1 MMLRLNLLFILLS
14 LLAFSSQAQNDI
26 AIESPELVETKV
38 GEGAVFLV
46 NYNREDNPNLKLTW
60 KSDILDANFDDQEG
74 EFFWETNS
82 DDIGLHSVYFYL
94 KDSLNQTLS
103 TSKTLIKVTARKSV
117 PTIEMQP
124 DSLDSRAFVK
134 LLQGETYNL
143 EFVASTRN
151 SRNSEDVVL
160 TYIWNNNTDLTT
172 IDQAET
178 RVVGSR
184 LLLDWT
190 PSQNQAAKKYFD
202 LDLIAID
209 NTNAVNRRKFRF
221 QIIGQ
226 ELPPRLRNN
235 VNDTYIITADQ
246 ELDIDFSVND
256 PNNDP
261 VVYSVDIPVTVG
273 APAIS
278 ENGIFKWELTSME
291 MSNISSIFPLKI
303 KLKAEEAENSDHFVE
318 KEITILKSEQ
328 NDPPLITKLS
338 NLSIREGYD
347 IKRRV
352 FIQDN
357 NHPLTELK
365 YSLEN
370 EPDWLYVQ
378 QEGGRLFLMSDTLSF
393 DIVKADGIPV
403 QFDVLFRV
411 TDPEGATDSKF
422 FTVTVNEGVNTE
434 KLYSQLVDYQ
444 KSTDALLVGL
454 RKQIRELD
462 SRVQRNQRLKKG
474 LLFTTFS
481 LGSFSATG
489 AFFEDHTIAN
499 EAIPYAGALLAITSS
514 VNALAF
520 NQEGKV
526 INLKGR
532 LEDVEKSIVR
542 NKSYLNTYS
551 IDDGNDDELRNSEL
565 VNRVQSYRQALIEQR
580 IELRRLEDEYREL
593 NYVQRKVR
601 RFNRKGKVEKLR
613 WNFIDKI

>member
-1 MMLRLNLLFILLS
+1 MMLRVNILILFLTVLSFKLFAQDEIIL
-14 LLAFSSQAQNDI
+14 
-26 AIESPELVETKV
+26 ESPELVEARV
-38 GEGAVFLV
+38 GEGVVFLV
-46 NYNREDNPNLKLTW
+46 KYNKEDNPNLKLTW

-74 EFFWETNS
+74 EFFWETSN
-82 DDIGLHSVYFYL
+82 DDIGLQSAFFYL
-94 KDSLNQTLS
+94 KDSSNQIIA
-103 TSKTLIKVTARKSV
+103 TSKTLIKVNARASV
-117 PTIEMQP
+117 PTIEMEP
-124 DSLDSRAFVK
+124 DSLDSRAFIK
-134 LLQGETYNL
+134 LLQGEEYNL
-143 EFVASTRN
+143 EFIASTRN
-151 SRNSEDVVL
+151 SRNADDVVL
-160 TYIWNNNTDLTT
+160 TYIWNNDTDLPT

-178 RVVGSR
+178 HVIGNR
-184 LLLDWT
+184 LLLDWI
-190 PSQNQAAKKYFD
+190 PSQSQASKKYYD

-246 ELDIDFSVND
+246 ELDIDFSVYD

-273 APAIS
+273 APTIN
-278 ENGIFKWELTSME
+278 EKGIFTWELSSME
-291 MSNISSIFPLKI
+291 MSNISSIFPLQI
-303 KLKAEEAENSDHFVE
+303 KLKAEEAEDSQHFVE
-318 KEITILKSEQ
+318 KEITILKSEK

-357 NHPLTELK
+357 NHPISDLK

-378 QEGGRLFLMSDTLSF
+378 QEGGRLFLMSDTLGF

-403 QFDVLFRV
+403 QFDVLFTV
-411 TDPEGATDSKF
+411 TDPEGASDSKF
-422 FTVTVNEGVNTE
+422 FNVTVNEGVNTQ
-434 KLYSQLVDYQ
+434 KLYEQLIDYQ

-474 LLFTTFS
+474 LLFTTFF
-481 LGSFSATG
+481 LGSFSATSS
-489 AFFEDHTIAN
+489 FFEDHTIAN
-499 EAIPYAGALLAITSS
+499 QVTPYAGALLAITSS

-520 NQEGKV
+520 NQEGKI
-526 INLKGR
+526 INIKGR

-542 NKSYLNTYS
+542 NKSYLQTYS
-551 IDDGNDDELRNSEL
+551 IEDENDDELRNSEL

-580 IELRRLEDEYREL
+580 IELRRLEDQYREL

-601 RFNRKGKVEKLR
+601 RFNKKGKAENLK

>member
-1 MMLRLNLLFILLS
+1 M
-14 LLAFSSQAQNDI
+14 
-26 AIESPELVETKV
+26 
-38 GEGAVFLV
+38 
-46 NYNREDNPNLKLTW
+46 
-60 KSDILDANFDDQEG
+60 
-74 EFFWETNS
+74 
-82 DDIGLHSVYFYL
+82 
-94 KDSLNQTLS
+94 
-103 TSKTLIKVTARKSV
+103 
-117 PTIEMQP
+117 
-124 DSLDSRAFVK
+124 
-134 LLQGETYNL
+134 
-143 EFVASTRN
+143 
-151 SRNSEDVVL
+151 
-160 TYIWNNNTDLTT
+160 
-172 IDQAET
+172 
-178 RVVGSR
+178 
-184 LLLDWT
+184 
-190 PSQNQAAKKYFD
+190 
-202 LDLIAID
+202 DLIAID
-209 NTNAVNRRKFRF
+209 NSDAVNRRKYRF

-246 ELDIDFSVND
+246 ELDIDFSVYD

-273 APAIS
+273 APTIN
-278 ENGIFKWELTSME
+278 ENGIFTWELSSME

-303 KLKAEEAENSDHFVE
+303 NLKAEEAEDSKHFVE

-338 NLSIREGYD
+338 NLSVREGYD

-357 NHPLTELK
+357 NHPIEELK

-378 QEGGRLFLMSDTLSF
+378 QEGDRLFLMSDTLGF

-403 QFDVLFRV
+403 QFDVLFTV

-422 FTVTVNEGVNTE
+422 FTVTVNEGVNTQ
-434 KLYSQLVDYQ
+434 KLYGQLVDYQ
-444 KSTDALLVGL
+444 NSTDGLLVGL

-474 LLFTTFS
+474 LLFTTFF

-520 NQEGKV
+520 NQENKV
-526 INLKGR
+526 INLKNR

-542 NKSYLNTYS
+542 NKSYLKTYS
-551 IDDGNDDELRNSEL
+551 IDNESNDELRNSEL

-601 RFNRKGKVEKLR
+601 RFNRKGKAENLR

>member
-1 MMLRLNLLFILLS
+1 MSRIKLLFIFLYLVSFS
-14 LLAFSSQAQNDI
+14 LHAQDDVI
-26 AIESPELVETKV
+26 LESPELVEARV
-38 GEGAVFLV
+38 GEGVVFLV
-46 NYNREDNPNLKLTW
+46 KYDKEDNPDVKLTW
-60 KSDILDANFDDQEG
+60 KSDVLDANFDDQEG
-74 EFFWETNS
+74 EFYWQTS
-82 DDIGLHSVYFYL
+82 GDDIGLHSTYFYL
-94 KDSLNQTLS
+94 KDSTDKIIAS
-103 TSKTLIKVTARKSV
+103 SKTLIKVIAKASV
-117 PTIEMQP
+117 PSIDMEP
-124 DSLDSRAFVK
+124 DSLDTRAFIK
-134 LLQGETYNL
+134 LLQGEQYNL
-143 EFVASTRN
+143 EFIASTRN
-151 SRNSEDVVL
+151 SRNADDVVL
-160 TYIWNNNTDLTT
+160 TYIWNNDTDLPT

-178 RVVGSR
+178 HVIGNR
-184 LLLDWT
+184 LLLDWI
-190 PSQNQAAKKYFD
+190 PSQSQASKKYYD

-246 ELDIDFSVND
+246 ELDIDFSVYD

-273 APAIS
+273 APSIN
-278 ENGIFKWELTSME
+278 EKGIFTWKLSSME

-303 KLKAEEAENSDHFVE
+303 KLKAEEAEDSHHFVE
-318 KEITILKSEQ
+318 KEITILKSEK

-357 NHPLTELK
+357 NHPIEELK

-378 QEGGRLFLMSDTLSF
+378 QEGDRLFLMSDTLEF

-403 QFDVLFRV
+403 QFDVLFTV
-411 TDPEGATDSKF
+411 TDPEGASDSKF
-422 FTVTVNEGVNTE
+422 FTVTVNEGVNTQ
-434 KLYSQLVDYQ
+434 KLYGQLVDYQ

-474 LLFTTFS
+474 LLFTTFF

-489 AFFEDHTIAN
+489 SFFEDHTIAN

-520 NQEGKV
+520 NQENKV

-551 IDDGNDDELRNSEL
+551 IDGENDDELRNSEL
-565 VNRVQSYRQALIEQR
+565 VNRLQTYRQALIEQR
-580 IELRRLEDEYREL
+580 IELRRLEDEYQEL

-601 RFNRKGKVEKLR
+601 RFNRKGKAENLR

>member
-1 MMLRLNLLFILLS
+1 MLRIKYFLIFIFFLS
-14 LLAFSSQAQNDI
+14 FNTYAQDENVL
-26 AIESPELVETKV
+26 ESPELVEAMV
-38 GEGAVFLV
+38 GEGVVFLV
-46 NYNREDNPNLKLTW
+46 KYNKEENQNLKLTW

-74 EFFWETNS
+74 EFYWET
-82 DDIGLHSVYFYL
+82 DGEDRGLHSVYFYL
-94 KDSLNQTLS
+94 KDSIDNIVS
-103 TSKTLIKVTARKSV
+103 SSKTLIKISARASV
-117 PTIEMQP
+117 PSIEMEP
-124 DSLDSRAFVK
+124 DSLDSRAFIK
-134 LLQGETYNL
+134 LLQGEEYNL
-143 EFVASTRN
+143 EFVATTRN
-151 SRNSEDVVL
+151 SANPDDVVL
-160 TYIWNNNTDLTT
+160 SYIWNNDSDLTT
-172 IDQAET
+172 IDQADT
-178 RVVGSR
+178 HVIGNR
-184 LLLDWT
+184 LILDWT
-190 PSQNQAAKKYFD
+190 PSQKQVVKKYFD

-209 NTNAVNRRKFRF
+209 NTNAVYRRKYRF

-226 ELPPRLRNN
+226 ELPPKLRNN

-246 ELDIDFSVND
+246 ELDIDFSVYD

-273 APAIS
+273 APNIN
-278 ENGIFKWELTSME
+278 EKGIFTWKLSSME

-303 KLKAEEAENSDHFVE
+303 KLKAEEAEDSKHFVE
-318 KEITILKSEQ
+318 KEITILKSEK

-338 NLSIREGYD
+338 NLSVREGYD

-357 NHPLTELK
+357 NHPISELK

-378 QEGGRLFLMSDTLSF
+378 QEGDRLFLMSDTLGF

-403 QFDVLFRV
+403 QFDVLFTV

-434 KLYSQLVDYQ
+434 KLYRQLVDYQ

-462 SRVQRNQRLKKG
+462 YRVQRNQRLKKG
-474 LLFTTFS
+474 LLFTTFF

-489 AFFEDHTIAN
+489 AFFEDHTVAN

-542 NKSYLNTYS
+542 NKSYLDTYS
-551 IDDGNDDELRNSEL
+551 IKDETDDELRNSEL

-580 IELRRLEDEYREL
+580 IELRRLEDQYREL

-601 RFNRKGKVEKLR
+601 RFNRKGKAEKLR
-613 WNFIDKI
+613 WSFIDKI

>member
-1 MMLRLNLLFILLS
+1 MSFSLHAQDDVIL
-14 LLAFSSQAQNDI
+14 
-26 AIESPELVETKV
+26 ESPELVEARV
-38 GEGAVFLV
+38 GEGVVFLV
-46 NYNREDNPNLKLTW
+46 KYDKEDNPDVKLTW
-60 KSDILDANFDDQEG
+60 KSDVLDANFDDQEG
-74 EFFWETNS
+74 EFYWQTS
-82 DDIGLHSVYFYL
+82 GDDIGLHSTYFYL
-94 KDSLNQTLS
+94 KDSTDKIIAS
-103 TSKTLIKVTARKSV
+103 SKTLIKVIAKASV
-117 PTIEMQP
+117 PSIDMEP
-124 DSLDSRAFVK
+124 DSLDTRAFIK
-134 LLQGETYNL
+134 LLQGEQYNL
-143 EFVASTRN
+143 EFIASTRN
-151 SRNSEDVVL
+151 SRNADDVVL
-160 TYIWNNNTDLTT
+160 TYIWNNDTDLPT

-178 RVVGSR
+178 HVIGNR
-184 LLLDWT
+184 LLLDWI
-190 PSQNQAAKKYFD
+190 PSQSQASKKYYD

-246 ELDIDFSVND
+246 ELDIDFSVYD

-273 APAIS
+273 APSIN
-278 ENGIFKWELTSME
+278 EKGIFTWKLSSME

-303 KLKAEEAENSDHFVE
+303 KLKAEEAEDSHHFVE
-318 KEITILKSEQ
+318 KEITILKSEK

-357 NHPLTELK
+357 NHPIEELK

-378 QEGGRLFLMSDTLSF
+378 QEGDRLFLMSDTLEF

-403 QFDVLFRV
+403 QFDVLFTV
-411 TDPEGATDSKF
+411 TDPEGASDSKF
-422 FTVTVNEGVNTE
+422 FTVTVNEGVNTQ
-434 KLYSQLVDYQ
+434 KLYGQLVDYQ

-474 LLFTTFS
+474 LLFTTFF

-489 AFFEDHTIAN
+489 SFFEDHTIAN

-520 NQEGKV
+520 NQENKV

-551 IDDGNDDELRNSEL
+551 IDGENDDELRNSEL
-565 VNRVQSYRQALIEQR
+565 VNRLQTYRQALIEQR
-580 IELRRLEDEYREL
+580 IELRRLEDEYQEL

-601 RFNRKGKVEKLR
+601 RFNRKGKAENLR

>member
-1 MMLRLNLLFILLS
+1 MLKVKYFFIFLFFLPLSAMAQDDGLL
-14 LLAFSSQAQNDI
+14 
-26 AIESPELVETKV
+26 ESPELVESKV
-38 GEGAVFLV
+38 GDGVVFLV
-46 NYNREDNPNLKLTW
+46 KYNKEDNPNLQLTW
-60 KSDILDANFDDQEG
+60 KSNILDANFDDQEG
-74 EFFWETNS
+74 EFFWEANS
-82 DDIGLHSVYFYL
+82 NDIGLHSAHFYL
-94 KDSLNQTLS
+94 KDSLDQIVA
-103 TSKTLIKVTARKSV
+103 TSKTLIKVTARPSV
-117 PTIEMQP
+117 PSIDMEP
-124 DSLDSRAFVK
+124 DSLDSRAFIK
-134 LLQGETYNL
+134 LFQGEEYNL
-143 EFVASTRN
+143 EFIASTRN
-151 SRNSEDVVL
+151 SANADDVVL

-178 RVVGSR
+178 HVVGNR

-190 PSQNQAAKKYFD
+190 PSQSQVGKKYFD

-209 NTNAVNRRKFRF
+209 NSNAVNRRKFRF
-221 QIIGQ
+221 QLIGQ

-246 ELDIDFSVND
+246 ELDIDFSVYD

-273 APAIS
+273 APTIN
-278 ENGIFKWELTSME
+278 EKGIFTWKLSSME
-291 MSNISSIFPLKI
+291 MSNVSAIFPLTI
-303 KLKAEEAENSDHFVE
+303 KLKAEEAEDSKHFVE
-318 KEITILKSEQ
+318 KEITVLKSEQ

-357 NHPLTELK
+357 NHPIEELK

-378 QEGGRLFLMSDTLSF
+378 QESDRLFLMSDTLDF

-403 QFDVLFRV
+403 QFDVLFTV

-434 KLYSQLVDYQ
+434 KLYDQLIDYQ
-444 KSTDALLVGL
+444 QSTDALLVGL

-462 SRVQRNQRLKKG
+462 SRIQRNQRLKKG
-474 LLFTTFS
+474 LLFTTFF

-520 NQEGKV
+520 NQENKV

-532 LEDVEKSIVR
+532 LEDVEKSLVR
-542 NKSYLNTYS
+542 NKSYLATYS
-551 IDDGNDDELRNSEL
+551 IQDENDDELRNSEL
-565 VNRVQSYRQALIEQR
+565 VNRVQTYRQALIEQR
-580 IELRRLEDEYREL
+580 IELRRLEDQYREL

-601 RFNRKGKVEKLR
+601 RFNRKGKAENLR
-613 WNFIDKI
+613 WSFIDKI

>member
-1 MMLRLNLLFILLS
+1 MLRIKLLFLLS
-14 LLAFSSQAQNDI
+14 YLLCFNLIAQDE
-26 AIESPELVETKV
+26 AILASPQLVEAKV
-38 GEGAVFLV
+38 GEGVVFLV
-46 NYNREDNPNLKLTW
+46 QYNKEENPKLKLTW
-60 KSDILDANFDDQEG
+60 KSDILDASFDDQEG
-74 EFFWETNS
+74 EFFWETTAT
-82 DDIGLHSVYFYL
+82 DIGLHSAHFYL
-94 KDSLNQTLS
+94 KDSLDEIIA
-103 TSKTLIKVTARKSV
+103 TSKTLIKISSRTSV
-117 PTIEMQP
+117 PTIDMEP
-124 DSLDSRAFVK
+124 DSLDSRAFIK
-134 LLQGETYNL
+134 LLQGEKYNL
-143 EFVASTRN
+143 EFIASTRN
-151 SRNSEDVVL
+151 SRNSDDVVL
-160 TYIWNNNTDLTT
+160 TYIWNNNSDLTT
-172 IDQAET
+172 IDQAKT
-178 RVVGSR
+178 HVIGNR

-190 PSQNQAAKKYFD
+190 PSQNQAVKKYYD

-235 VNDTYIITADQ
+235 VNDTYVITADQ
-246 ELDIDFSVND
+246 ELDIDFSVYD

-273 APAIS
+273 APTID
-278 ENGIFKWELTSME
+278 ENGIFTWKISSME

-303 KLKAEEAENSDHFVE
+303 KLKAEEAEDSKHFVE
-318 KEITILKSEQ
+318 KEITILKSEK

-357 NHPLTELK
+357 NHPISELK

-378 QEGGRLFLMSDTLSF
+378 QEGDRLFLMSDTLDF
-393 DIVKADGIPV
+393 DIVKADGIPI
-403 QFDVLFRV
+403 QFDVLFTV

-474 LLFTTFS
+474 LLFTTFF

-489 AFFEDHTIAN
+489 AFFEEHTIAN

-520 NQEGKV
+520 NQENKV

-551 IDDGNDDELRNSEL
+551 IDDENDDELRNNEL

-601 RFNRKGKVEKLR
+601 RFNRKGNAEKLR

>member
-1 MMLRLNLLFILLS
+1 MISRIKILFIFLYVLTFN
-14 LLAFSSQAQNDI
+14 LQAQNEI
-26 AIESPELVETKV
+26 ILESPELVEARV
-38 GEGAVFLV
+38 GEGVVFLV
-46 NYNREDNPNLKLTW
+46 KYNKLGNPDLNLTW

-74 EFFWETNS
+74 EFYWETGGQ
-82 DDIGLHSVYFYL
+82 DIGLHSAFFYL
-94 KDSLNQTLS
+94 KDSLDDIVAS
-103 TSKTLIKVTARKSV
+103 SKTLIKVSSRESV
-117 PTIEMQP
+117 PSIELEP
-124 DSLDSRAFVK
+124 DSLDSRAFIK
-134 LLQGETYNL
+134 LLQGELYKL
-143 EFVASTRN
+143 EFIASTTNTR
-151 SRNSEDVVL
+151 SADDVIL

-178 RVVGSR
+178 HVIGNR

-190 PSQNQAAKKYFD
+190 PSQSQASKKYFD

-209 NTNAVNRRKFRF
+209 NTNAVNRRKYRF

-246 ELDIDFSVND
+246 ELDIDFSVYD

-273 APAIS
+273 VPTIN
-278 ENGIFKWELTSME
+278 ENGIFTWKLSSME
-291 MSNISSIFPLKI
+291 MSNISSIFPLKV
-303 KLKAEEAENSDHFVE
+303 KLKAEEAENAEHYVE
-318 KEITILKSEQ
+318 KEITILKSER

-357 NHPLTELK
+357 NHPLPELK

-378 QEGGRLFLMSDTLSF
+378 QEGDRLFLMSDTLDF

-403 QFDVLFRV
+403 QFDVLFTV

-422 FTVTVNEGVNTE
+422 FTVTVNEGVNTHE
-434 KLYSQLVDYQ
+434 LYTELVEYQ
-444 KSTDALLVGL
+444 RSTDALLVGL

-462 SRVQRNQRLKKG
+462 SRVQRNQRVKKG
-474 LLFTTFS
+474 LLFTTFF

-489 AFFEDHTIAN
+489 SFFDDHTIAN

-520 NQEGKV
+520 NQEGKT

-532 LEDVEKSIVR
+532 LEDVEKSLVR
-542 NKSYLNTYS
+542 NKSYLDTYS
-551 IDDGNDDELRNSEL
+551 IEDENDDELRNSEL

-593 NYVQRKVR
+593 NYVQRRIRK
-601 RFNRKGKVEKLR
+601 FNRKGNPDKMK
-613 WNFIDKI
+613 WSFIDKI

>member
-1 MMLRLNLLFILLS
+1 MLKIYVSFLFLFFLSIGLSGQDDDLLR
-14 LLAFSSQAQNDI
+14 
-26 AIESPELVETKV
+26 SPELVESKV
-38 GEGAVFLV
+38 GEGVVFLV
-46 NYNREDNPNLKLTW
+46 QYDKEDNPNLKLTW
-60 KSDILDANFDDQEG
+60 KSDILDADFDDQEG
-74 EFFWETNS
+74 EFFWETS
-82 DDIGLHSVYFYL
+82 SADIGLHAAYFYL
-94 KDSLNQTLS
+94 KDSADQIIS
-103 TSKTLIKVTARKSV
+103 SSKTLIKVTSRPTV
-117 PTIEMQP
+117 PSIDMEP
-124 DSLDSRAFVK
+124 DSLDSRAFIK
-134 LLQGETYNL
+134 LLQGEHYNL
-143 EFVASTRN
+143 EFIASTRN
-151 SRNSEDVVL
+151 SRNADDVVL
-160 TYIWNNNTDLTT
+160 TYIWNNNSDLTS
-172 IDQAET
+172 IEQSET
-178 RVVGSR
+178 RVIGNR

-190 PSQNQAAKKYFD
+190 PSQEQAAKKYFD

-209 NTNAVNRRKFRF
+209 NSNAVNRRKFRF

-246 ELDIDFSVND
+246 ELDIDFSVYD

-273 APAIS
+273 APSIN
-278 ENGIFKWELTSME
+278 EQGIFTWELSSME
-291 MSNISSIFPLKI
+291 MSNISSIFPLKV
-303 KLKAEEAENSDHFVE
+303 KLKAEEAEDSHHYVE
-318 KEITILKSEQ
+318 KEITILKSEK

-352 FIQDN
+352 FVQDN
-357 NHPLTELK
+357 NHPISELK
-365 YSLEN
+365 YTLEN

-378 QEGGRLFLMSDTLSF
+378 QEGDRLYLMSDTLGF
-393 DIVKADGIPV
+393 NIVKADGISV
-403 QFDVLFRV
+403 QFDVLFTV

-422 FTVTVNEGVNTE
+422 FTVTVNEGVNTQ
-434 KLYSQLVDYQ
+434 KLYKQLVDYQ
-444 KSTDALLVGL
+444 RSTDALLVGL

-474 LLFTTFS
+474 LLFTTFF

-526 INLKGR
+526 VNLKER
-532 LEDVEKSIVR
+532 LEDVEKSLVR
-542 NKSYLNTYS
+542 NKSYLDTYS
-551 IDDGNDDELRNSEL
+551 IDDENDDELRNSEL

-580 IELRRLEDEYREL
+580 IELRRLEDQYREL

-601 RFNRKGKVEKLR
+601 RFNRKGKAEKLR

>member
-1 MMLRLNLLFILLS
+1 MLRIKLLFLLS
-14 LLAFSSQAQNDI
+14 YLLCFNLIAQDE
-26 AIESPELVETKV
+26 AILASPQLVEGKV
-38 GEGAVFLV
+38 GEGVVFLV
-46 NYNREDNPNLKLTW
+46 QYNKEENPKLKLTW
-60 KSDILDANFDDQEG
+60 KSDILDASFDDQEG
-74 EFFWETNS
+74 EFFWETTAT
-82 DDIGLHSVYFYL
+82 DIGLHSAHFYL
-94 KDSLNQTLS
+94 KDSLDEIIA
-103 TSKTLIKVTARKSV
+103 TSKTLIKISSRTSV
-117 PTIEMQP
+117 PTIDMEP
-124 DSLDSRAFVK
+124 DSLDSRAFIK
-134 LLQGETYNL
+134 LLQGEKYNL
-143 EFVASTRN
+143 EFIASTRN
-151 SRNSEDVVL
+151 SRNSDDVVL
-160 TYIWNNNTDLTT
+160 TYIWNNNSDLTT
-172 IDQAET
+172 IDQAKT
-178 RVVGSR
+178 HVIGNR

-190 PSQNQAAKKYFD
+190 PSQNQAVKKYYD

-235 VNDTYIITADQ
+235 VNDTYVITADQ
-246 ELDIDFSVND
+246 ELDIDFSVYD

-273 APAIS
+273 APTID
-278 ENGIFKWELTSME
+278 ENGIFTWKISSME

-303 KLKAEEAENSDHFVE
+303 KLKAEEAEDSKHFVE
-318 KEITILKSEQ
+318 KEITILKSEK

-357 NHPLTELK
+357 NHPISELK

-378 QEGGRLFLMSDTLSF
+378 QEGDRLFLMSDTLDF
-393 DIVKADGIPV
+393 DIVKADGIPI
-403 QFDVLFRV
+403 QFDVLFTV

-474 LLFTTFS
+474 LLFTTFF

-489 AFFEDHTIAN
+489 AFFEEHTIAN

-520 NQEGKV
+520 NQENKV

-551 IDDGNDDELRNSEL
+551 IDDENDDELRNNEL
-565 VNRVQSYRQALIEQR
+565 VNRVQTYRQALIEQR

-601 RFNRKGKVEKLR
+601 RFNRKGNAEKLR

>member
-1 MMLRLNLLFILLS
+1 MVLRITKLFIFFTFLCFNIYAQADVS
-14 LLAFSSQAQNDI
+14 L
-26 AIESPELVETKV
+26 ESPELVEARV
-38 GEGAVFLV
+38 GEGVVFLV
-46 NYNREDNPNLKLTW
+46 KYDKQDNPELNLTW
-60 KSDILDANFDDQEG
+60 KSDLLDANFDDQEG
-74 EFFWETNS
+74 EFYWETNGN
-82 DDIGLHSVYFYL
+82 DIGLHSAYFYL
-94 KDSLNQTLS
+94 KDSTDRIVS
-103 TSKTLIKVTARKSV
+103 TAKTLIKIEARSSV
-117 PTIEMQP
+117 PTIDMEP
-124 DSLDSRAFVK
+124 DSLESRAFIK
-134 LLQGETYNL
+134 LLQGKTYNL
-143 EFVASTRN
+143 EFIASTRN
-151 SRNSEDVVL
+151 SANPDDVVL
-160 TYIWNNNTDLTT
+160 TYIWNNNTDLNT

-178 RVVGSR
+178 HVVGNR

-190 PSQNQAAKKYFD
+190 PSQSQASKRYFD

-209 NTNAVNRRKFRF
+209 NTNAVNRRKYRF

-226 ELPPRLRNN
+226 ELPPVLRNN

-246 ELDIDFSVND
+246 ELDIDFSVYD

-273 APAIS
+273 APTIN
-278 ENGIFKWELTSME
+278 EKGIFSWKLSSME
-291 MSNISSIFPLKI
+291 MSNISSIFPLTI
-303 KLKAEEAENSDHFVE
+303 NLKAEEAEDSKHFVE

-357 NHPLTELK
+357 NHPITELK

-378 QEGGRLFLMSDTLSF
+378 QEGDRLFLMSDTLDF

-403 QFDVLFRV
+403 QFDVLFTV

-422 FTVTVNEGVNTE
+422 FTVTVNEGVNTQ
-434 KLYSQLVDYQ
+434 KLYGQLIEYQ
-444 KSTDALLVGL
+444 RSTDALLVGL

-474 LLFTTFS
+474 LLFTTFF

-489 AFFEDHTIAN
+489 AFFDDHTIAN

-520 NQEGKV
+520 NQENKV

-551 IDDGNDDELRNSEL
+551 ITDESDDELRNSEL

-580 IELRRLEDEYREL
+580 IELRRLEDVYKEL
-593 NYVQRKVR
+593 NYVQRKIR
-601 RFNRKGKVEKLR
+601 RFNRKGKAENLR

>member
-1 MMLRLNLLFILLS
+1 MLKFPVLTFFIFFIS
-14 LLAFSSQAQNDI
+14 FGGFAQEND
-26 AIESPELVETKV
+26 ALESPELVETMV
-38 GEGAVFLV
+38 GDGVVFLV
-46 NYNREDNPNLKLTW
+46 KYNKEENLNYKLTW

-74 EFFWETNS
+74 EFFWETSN

-94 KDSLNQTLS
+94 KDSLDQIVS
-103 TSKTLIKVTARKSV
+103 TSKTLIKVNSITSV
-117 PTIEMQP
+117 PSIKMEP
-124 DSLDSRAFVK
+124 DSLDSRAFIK
-134 LLQGETYNL
+134 LLQGEDYNL
-143 EFVASTRN
+143 EFIASTRN
-151 SRNSEDVVL
+151 SRNADDVVL
-160 TYIWNNNTDLTT
+160 TYIWNNDTDLST
-172 IDQAET
+172 IEQAET
-178 RVVGSR
+178 HVVGNR
-184 LLLDWT
+184 LLLDWK
-190 PSQNQAAKKYFD
+190 PSQSQAAKKYFD

-221 QIIGQ
+221 QVIGQ
-226 ELPPRLRNN
+226 ELPPELRNN

-261 VVYSVDIPVTVG
+261 IVYSVDIPVTVG
-273 APAIS
+273 APTID
-278 ENGIFKWELTSME
+278 ERGIFTWSLSAME

-303 KLKAEEAENSDHFVE
+303 KLKAEEAEDSKHFVE
-318 KEITILKSEQ
+318 KEITILKSEK

-352 FIQDN
+352 FVRDN
-357 NHPLTELK
+357 NHPIAELK

-378 QEGGRLFLMSDTLSF
+378 QEGDRLFLMSDTLGF
-393 DIVKADGIPV
+393 DIVKADGISV
-403 QFDVLFRV
+403 QYDVLFTV

-422 FTVTVNEGVNTE
+422 FNVTVNEGVNTDR
-434 KLYSQLVDYQ
+434 LYNQLTDYQ

-462 SRVQRNQRLKKG
+462 HRIQRNQRLKKG
-474 LLFTTFS
+474 LLFTTFF
-481 LGSFSATG
+481 LDSFSATG

-520 NQEGKV
+520 NQENKV

-542 NKSYLNTYS
+542 NKSYLATYS
-551 IDDGNDDELRNSEL
+551 IEDETDDELRNNEL

-580 IELRRLEDEYREL
+580 IELRRLEDQYREL

-601 RFNRKGKVEKLR
+601 RFNRKGNSDKIR

>member
-1 MMLRLNLLFILLS
+1 MLRIKLLFLLS
-14 LLAFSSQAQNDI
+14 YLLCFNLIAQDE
-26 AIESPELVETKV
+26 AILASPQLVEAKV
-38 GEGAVFLV
+38 GEGVVFLV
-46 NYNREDNPNLKLTW
+46 QYNKEENPKLKLTW
-60 KSDILDANFDDQEG
+60 KSDILDASFDDQEG
-74 EFFWETNS
+74 EFFWETTAT
-82 DDIGLHSVYFYL
+82 DIGLHSAHFYL
-94 KDSLNQTLS
+94 KDSLDEIIA
-103 TSKTLIKVTARKSV
+103 TSKTLIKISSRTSV
-117 PTIEMQP
+117 PTIDLEP
-124 DSLDSRAFVK
+124 DSLDSRAFIK
-134 LLQGETYNL
+134 LLQGEKYNL
-143 EFVASTRN
+143 EFIASTRN
-151 SRNSEDVVL
+151 SRNSDDVVL
-160 TYIWNNNTDLTT
+160 TYIWNNNSDLTT
-172 IDQAET
+172 IDQAKT
-178 RVVGSR
+178 HVIGNR

-190 PSQNQAAKKYFD
+190 PSQNQAVKKYYD

-235 VNDTYIITADQ
+235 VNDTYVITADQ
-246 ELDIDFSVND
+246 ELDIDFSVYD

-273 APAIS
+273 APTID
-278 ENGIFKWELTSME
+278 ENGIFTWKISSME

-303 KLKAEEAENSDHFVE
+303 KLKAEEAEDSKHFVE
-318 KEITILKSEQ
+318 KEITILKSEK

-357 NHPLTELK
+357 NHPISELK

-378 QEGGRLFLMSDTLSF
+378 QEGDRLFLMSDTLDF
-393 DIVKADGIPV
+393 DIVKADGIPI
-403 QFDVLFRV
+403 QFDVLFTV

-474 LLFTTFS
+474 LLFTTFF

-489 AFFEDHTIAN
+489 AFFEEHTIAN

-520 NQEGKV
+520 NQENKV

-532 LEDVEKSIVR
+532 FEDVEKSIVR

-551 IDDGNDDELRNSEL
+551 IDDENDDELRNNEL

-601 RFNRKGKVEKLR
+601 RFNRKGNAEKLR

>member
-1 MMLRLNLLFILLS
+1 MSRIKLLFIFLYLMSFS
-14 LLAFSSQAQNDI
+14 LHAQDDVI
-26 AIESPELVETKV
+26 LESPELVEARV
-38 GEGAVFLV
+38 GEGVVFLV
-46 NYNREDNPNLKLTW
+46 KYDKEDNPDLKLTW
-60 KSDILDANFDDQEG
+60 KSDVLDANFDDQEG
-74 EFFWETNS
+74 EFYWQTS
-82 DDIGLHSVYFYL
+82 GDDIGLHSTYFYL
-94 KDSLNQTLS
+94 KDSTDNIIAS
-103 TSKTLIKVTARKSV
+103 SKTLIKVIAKASV
-117 PTIEMQP
+117 PSIDMEP
-124 DSLDSRAFVK
+124 DSLDSRAFIK
-134 LLQGETYNL
+134 LLQGEQYNL
-143 EFVASTRN
+143 EFIASNRN
-151 SRNSEDVVL
+151 SRNADDVVL
-160 TYIWNNNTDLTT
+160 TYIWNNDTDLPT

-178 RVVGSR
+178 HVIGNR
-184 LLLDWT
+184 LLLDWI
-190 PSQNQAAKKYFD
+190 PSQSQASKKYYD

-246 ELDIDFSVND
+246 ELDIDFSVYD

-273 APAIS
+273 APSIN
-278 ENGIFKWELTSME
+278 EKGIFTWKLSSME

-303 KLKAEEAENSDHFVE
+303 KLKAEEAEDSHHFVE
-318 KEITILKSEQ
+318 KEITILKSEK

-357 NHPLTELK
+357 NHPIEELK

-378 QEGGRLFLMSDTLSF
+378 QEGDRLFLMSDTLEF

-403 QFDVLFRV
+403 QFDVLFTV
-411 TDPEGATDSKF
+411 TDPEGASDSKF
-422 FTVTVNEGVNTE
+422 FTVTVNEGVNTQ
-434 KLYSQLVDYQ
+434 KLYGQLVDYQ

-474 LLFTTFS
+474 LLFTTFF

-489 AFFEDHTIAN
+489 SFFEDHTIAN

-520 NQEGKV
+520 NQENKV

-551 IDDGNDDELRNSEL
+551 IDGENDDELRNSEL
-565 VNRVQSYRQALIEQR
+565 VNRLQSYRQALIEQR
-580 IELRRLEDEYREL
+580 IELRRLEDEYQEL

-601 RFNRKGKVEKLR
+601 RFNRKGKAENLR

>member
-1 MMLRLNLLFILLS
+1 MLKFPVLTFFIFFIS
-14 LLAFSSQAQNDI
+14 FGGFAQEND
-26 AIESPELVETKV
+26 ALESPELVETMV
-38 GEGAVFLV
+38 GDGVVFLV
-46 NYNREDNPNLKLTW
+46 KYNKEENLNYKLTW

-74 EFFWETNS
+74 EFFWETSN

-94 KDSLNQTLS
+94 KDSLDQIVS
-103 TSKTLIKVTARKSV
+103 TSKTLIKVNSITSV
-117 PTIEMQP
+117 PSIKMEP
-124 DSLDSRAFVK
+124 DSLDSRAFIK
-134 LLQGETYNL
+134 LLQGEDYNL
-143 EFVASTRN
+143 EFIASTRN
-151 SRNSEDVVL
+151 SRNADDVVL
-160 TYIWNNNTDLTT
+160 TYIWNNDTDLST
-172 IDQAET
+172 IEQAET
-178 RVVGSR
+178 HVVGNR
-184 LLLDWT
+184 LLLDWK
-190 PSQNQAAKKYFD
+190 PSQSQAAKKYFD

-221 QIIGQ
+221 QVIGQ
-226 ELPPRLRNN
+226 ELPPELRNN

-261 VVYSVDIPVTVG
+261 IVYSVDIPVTVG
-273 APAIS
+273 APTID
-278 ENGIFKWELTSME
+278 ERGIFTWSLSAME

-303 KLKAEEAENSDHFVE
+303 KLKAEEAEDSKHFVE
-318 KEITILKSEQ
+318 KEITILKSEK

-352 FIQDN
+352 FVRDN
-357 NHPLTELK
+357 NHPIAELK

-378 QEGGRLFLMSDTLSF
+378 QEGDRLFLMSDTLGF
-393 DIVKADGIPV
+393 DIVKADGISV
-403 QFDVLFRV
+403 QYDVLFTV

-422 FTVTVNEGVNTE
+422 FNVTVNEGVNTDR
-434 KLYSQLVDYQ
+434 LYNQLTDYQ

-462 SRVQRNQRLKKG
+462 HRIQRNQRLKKG
-474 LLFTTFS
+474 LLFTTFF

-520 NQEGKV
+520 NQENKV

-542 NKSYLNTYS
+542 NKSYLATYS
-551 IDDGNDDELRNSEL
+551 IEDETDDELRNNEL

-580 IELRRLEDEYREL
+580 IELRRLEDQYREL

-601 RFNRKGKVEKLR
+601 RFNRKGNSDKIR

>member
-1 MMLRLNLLFILLS
+1 MLRIKLLFLLS
-14 LLAFSSQAQNDI
+14 YLLCFNLIAQDE
-26 AIESPELVETKV
+26 AILASPQLVEAKV
-38 GEGAVFLV
+38 GEGVVFLV
-46 NYNREDNPNLKLTW
+46 QYNKEENPKLKLTW
-60 KSDILDANFDDQEG
+60 KSDILDASFDDQEG
-74 EFFWETNS
+74 EFFWETTAT
-82 DDIGLHSVYFYL
+82 DIGLHSAHFYL
-94 KDSLNQTLS
+94 KDSLDEIIA
-103 TSKTLIKVTARKSV
+103 TSKTLIKISSRTSV
-117 PTIEMQP
+117 PTIDLEP
-124 DSLDSRAFVK
+124 DSLDSRAFIK
-134 LLQGETYNL
+134 LLQGEKYNL
-143 EFVASTRN
+143 EFIASTRN
-151 SRNSEDVVL
+151 SRNSDDVVL
-160 TYIWNNNTDLTT
+160 TYIWNNNSDLTT
-172 IDQAET
+172 IDQAKT
-178 RVVGSR
+178 HVIGNR

-190 PSQNQAAKKYFD
+190 PSQNQAVKKYYD

-235 VNDTYIITADQ
+235 VNDTYVITADQ
-246 ELDIDFSVND
+246 ELDIDFSVYD

-273 APAIS
+273 APTID
-278 ENGIFKWELTSME
+278 ENGIFTWKISSME

-303 KLKAEEAENSDHFVE
+303 KLKAEEAEDSKHFVE
-318 KEITILKSEQ
+318 KEITILKSEK

-357 NHPLTELK
+357 NHPISELK

-378 QEGGRLFLMSDTLSF
+378 QEGDRLFLMSDTLDF
-393 DIVKADGIPV
+393 DIVKADGIPI
-403 QFDVLFRV
+403 QFDVLFTV

-474 LLFTTFS
+474 LLFTTFF

-489 AFFEDHTIAN
+489 AFFEEHTIAN

-520 NQEGKV
+520 NQENKV

-551 IDDGNDDELRNSEL
+551 IDDENDDELRNNEL

-601 RFNRKGKVEKLR
+601 RFNRKGNAEKLR

>member
-1 MMLRLNLLFILLS
+1 MSRIKLLFIFLYLMSFS
-14 LLAFSSQAQNDI
+14 LHAQDDVI
-26 AIESPELVETKV
+26 LESPELVEARV
-38 GEGAVFLV
+38 GEGVVFLV
-46 NYNREDNPNLKLTW
+46 KYDKEDNPDVKLTW
-60 KSDILDANFDDQEG
+60 KSDVLDANFDDQEG
-74 EFFWETNS
+74 EFYWQTS
-82 DDIGLHSVYFYL
+82 GDDIGLHSTYFYL
-94 KDSLNQTLS
+94 KDSTDKIIAS
-103 TSKTLIKVTARKSV
+103 SKTLIKVIAKASV
-117 PTIEMQP
+117 PSIDMEP
-124 DSLDSRAFVK
+124 DSLDTRAFIK
-134 LLQGETYNL
+134 LLQGEQYNL
-143 EFVASTRN
+143 EFIASTRN
-151 SRNSEDVVL
+151 SRNADDVVL
-160 TYIWNNNTDLTT
+160 TYIWNNDTDLPT

-178 RVVGSR
+178 HVIGNR
-184 LLLDWT
+184 LLLDWI
-190 PSQNQAAKKYFD
+190 PSQSQASKKYYD

-246 ELDIDFSVND
+246 ELDIDFSVYD

-273 APAIS
+273 APSIN
-278 ENGIFKWELTSME
+278 EKGIFTWKLSSME

-303 KLKAEEAENSDHFVE
+303 KLKAEEAEDSHHFVE
-318 KEITILKSEQ
+318 KEITILKSEK

-357 NHPLTELK
+357 NHPIEELK

-378 QEGGRLFLMSDTLSF
+378 QEGDRLFLMSDTLEF

-403 QFDVLFRV
+403 QFDVLFTV
-411 TDPEGATDSKF
+411 TDPEGASDSKF
-422 FTVTVNEGVNTE
+422 FTVTVNEGVNTQ
-434 KLYSQLVDYQ
+434 KLYGQLVDYQ

-474 LLFTTFS
+474 LLFTTFF

-489 AFFEDHTIAN
+489 SFFEDHTIAN

-520 NQEGKV
+520 NQENKV

-551 IDDGNDDELRNSEL
+551 IDGENDDELRNSEL
-565 VNRVQSYRQALIEQR
+565 VNRLQTYRQALIEQR
-580 IELRRLEDEYREL
+580 IELRRLEDEYQEL

-601 RFNRKGKVEKLR
+601 RFNRKGKAENLR

>member
-1 MMLRLNLLFILLS
+1 MSRIKLLFIFLYLVSFS
-14 LLAFSSQAQNDI
+14 LHAQDDVI
-26 AIESPELVETKV
+26 LESPELVEARV
-38 GEGAVFLV
+38 GEGVVFLV
-46 NYNREDNPNLKLTW
+46 KYDKEDNPDLKLTW
-60 KSDILDANFDDQEG
+60 KSDVLDANFDDQEG
-74 EFFWETNS
+74 EFYWQTS
-82 DDIGLHSVYFYL
+82 GDDIGLHSTYFYL
-94 KDSLNQTLS
+94 KDSTDNIIAS
-103 TSKTLIKVTARKSV
+103 SKTLIKVIAKASV
-117 PTIEMQP
+117 PSIDMEP
-124 DSLDSRAFVK
+124 DSLDTRAFIK
-134 LLQGETYNL
+134 LLQGEQYNL
-143 EFVASTRN
+143 EFIASTLN
-151 SRNSEDVVL
+151 SRNADDVVL
-160 TYIWNNNTDLTT
+160 TYIWNNDTDLPT

-178 RVVGSR
+178 HVIGNR
-184 LLLDWT
+184 LLLDWI
-190 PSQNQAAKKYFD
+190 PSQSQASKKYYD

-246 ELDIDFSVND
+246 ELDIDFSVYD

-273 APAIS
+273 APSIN
-278 ENGIFKWELTSME
+278 EKGIFTWKLSSME

-303 KLKAEEAENSDHFVE
+303 KLKAEEAEDSHHFVE
-318 KEITILKSEQ
+318 KEITILKSEK

-357 NHPLTELK
+357 NHPIEELK

-378 QEGGRLFLMSDTLSF
+378 QEGDRLFLMSDTLEF

-403 QFDVLFRV
+403 QFDVLFTV
-411 TDPEGATDSKF
+411 TDPEGASDSKF
-422 FTVTVNEGVNTE
+422 FTVTVNEGVNTQ
-434 KLYSQLVDYQ
+434 KLYGQLVDYQ

-474 LLFTTFS
+474 LLFTTFF

-489 AFFEDHTIAN
+489 SFFEDHTIAN

-520 NQEGKV
+520 NQENKV

-551 IDDGNDDELRNSEL
+551 IDGENDDELRNSEL
-565 VNRVQSYRQALIEQR
+565 VNRLQTYRQALIEQR
-580 IELRRLEDEYREL
+580 IELRRLEDEYQEL

-601 RFNRKGKVEKLR
+601 RFNRKGKAENLR

>member
-1 MMLRLNLLFILLS
+1 MLRIKFLFIFLFIGSFNLI
-14 LLAFSSQAQNDI
+14 AQNEI
-26 AIESPELVETKV
+26 VLESPALVEAQA
-38 GEGAVFLV
+38 GEGVVFLV
-46 NYNREDNPNLKLTW
+46 KYNKEGNQQLKLTW
-60 KSDILDANFDDQEG
+60 KSDILNADFDDQEG
-74 EFFWETNS
+74 EFYWETGA
-82 DDIGLHSVYFYL
+82 DDLGLHSAFFYL
-94 KDSLNQTLS
+94 KDSSDNIIS
-103 TSKTLIKVTARKSV
+103 TSKTLIKVNARPSV
-117 PTIEMQP
+117 PTIDMEP
-124 DSLDSRAFVK
+124 DSLDSRAFIK
-134 LLQGETYNL
+134 LLQGEPYNL
-143 EFVASTRN
+143 EFIASTRN
-151 SRNSEDVVL
+151 SRNVDDVVL

-172 IDQAET
+172 IEKAET
-178 RVVGSR
+178 HVVGNR

-190 PSQNQAAKKYFD
+190 PSQSQAAKKYFD

-209 NTNAVNRRKFRF
+209 NTNAVNRRKYRF
-221 QIIGQ
+221 QIVGQ

-246 ELDIDFSVND
+246 ELDIDFSVYD

-261 VVYSVDIPVTVG
+261 VVYSVDIPLTVG
-273 APAIS
+273 APTIN
-278 ENGIFKWELTSME
+278 ENGIFTWKLSSME
-291 MSNISSIFPLKI
+291 MSNISAEFPVTI
-303 KLKAEEAENSDHFVE
+303 KLKAEEAEDSQHFVE
-318 KEITILKSEQ
+318 KEITVLKSEQ

-357 NHPLTELK
+357 NHPIEELK

-378 QEGGRLFLMSDTLSF
+378 QENDRLFLMSDTLDF

-403 QFDVLFRV
+403 QFDVLFTV

-434 KLYSQLVDYQ
+434 KLYGQLIDYQ
-444 KSTDALLVGL
+444 RSTDALLVGL

-474 LLFTTFS
+474 LLFTTFF

-520 NQEGKV
+520 NQENKV

-551 IDDGNDDELRNSEL
+551 IDNQTDDELRNSEL

-601 RFNRKGKVEKLR
+601 RFNRKGKAENLR
-613 WNFIDKI
+613 WSFIDTI

>member
-1 MMLRLNLLFILLS
+1 MLRIKFLLLLIYSLNFGLF
-14 LLAFSSQAQNDI
+14 AQEEI
-26 AIESPELVETKV
+26 ALESPQLVEAKA
-38 GEGAVFLV
+38 GEGVVFLV
-46 NYNREDNPNLKLTW
+46 KYNKEDNPSLKLTW
-60 KSDILDANFDDQEG
+60 KSDILDANFDSQEG
-74 EFFWETNS
+74 EFFWETS
-82 DDIGLHSVYFYL
+82 TTDLGLHSAYFYL
-94 KDSLNQTLS
+94 KDSSDQIVA
-103 TSKTLIKVTARKSV
+103 TSKTLIKISSRTSV
-117 PTIEMQP
+117 PTIDMEP
-124 DSLDSRAFVK
+124 DSLDSRAFIK
-134 LLQGETYNL
+134 LLQGEEYNL
-143 EFVASTRN
+143 EFIASTSN
-151 SRNSEDVVL
+151 SRNADDVVL

-178 RVVGSR
+178 HVVGNR
-184 LLLDWT
+184 LLLDWI
-190 PSQNQAAKKYFD
+190 PSQSQASKKYFD

-235 VNDTYIITADQ
+235 VNDTYVITADQ
-246 ELDIDFSVND
+246 ELDIDFSVYD

-261 VVYSVDIPVTVG
+261 IVYSVDIPVTVG
-273 APAIS
+273 APTIN
-278 ENGIFKWELTSME
+278 EKGIFTWKLSSME
-291 MSNISSIFPLKI
+291 MSNISSVFPLKI
-303 KLKAEEAENSDHFVE
+303 KLKAEEAEDSNHYVE
-318 KEITILKSEQ
+318 KEITILKSEK

-338 NLSIREGYD
+338 NLNVREGYD

-357 NHPLTELK
+357 NHPLSELK

-378 QEGGRLFLMSDTLSF
+378 QEGDRLFLMSDTLGF

-403 QFDVLFRV
+403 QFDVLFTV

-422 FTVTVNEGVNTE
+422 FTVTVNEGVNTQ
-434 KLYSQLVDYQ
+434 KLYGQLVDYQ

-454 RKQIRELD
+454 RKQIRDLD

-474 LLFTTFS
+474 LLFTTFF

-551 IDDGNDDELRNSEL
+551 IEDENDDELRNSEL

-601 RFNRKGKVEKLR
+601 KFNRKGKAEKLR

>member
-1 MMLRLNLLFILLS
+1 MLRIKLLFVFLYVCSFVS
-14 LLAFSSQAQNDI
+14 LYAQDEI
-26 AIESPELVETKV
+26 VLESPELVEAKV
-38 GEGAVFLV
+38 GEGVVFIVRYEKEANQQL
-46 NYNREDNPNLKLTW
+46 RLTW

-74 EFFWETNS
+74 EFYWETAGS
-82 DDIGLHSVYFYL
+82 DIGLHSVFFYL
-94 KDSLNQTLS
+94 KDSTDHIIS
-103 TSKTLIKVTARKSV
+103 SSKTLIKITARSSV
-117 PTIEMQP
+117 PTIDMQP
-124 DSLDSRAFVK
+124 DSLDSRAFIK

-143 EFVASTRN
+143 EFIASTRN
-151 SRNSEDVVL
+151 SRDVDDVVL

-172 IDQAET
+172 IEKAET
-178 RVVGSR
+178 HVVGNR

-190 PSQNQAAKKYFD
+190 PSQSQAAKKYFD

-209 NTNAVNRRKFRF
+209 NTNAVNRRKYRF
-221 QIIGQ
+221 QIVGQ
-226 ELPPRLRNN
+226 ELPPKLRNN

-246 ELDIDFSVND
+246 ELDIDFSVFD

-273 APAIS
+273 APTIN
-278 ENGIFKWELTSME
+278 ENGIFTWKLSSME
-291 MSNISSIFPLKI
+291 MSNISSIFPLTI
-303 KLKAEEAENSDHFVE
+303 KLKAEEAEDSHHFVE
-318 KEITILKSEQ
+318 KEITVLKSEQ

-357 NHPLTELK
+357 NHPIEELK

-378 QEGGRLFLMSDTLSF
+378 QENDRLFLMSDTLDF

-403 QFDVLFRV
+403 QFDVLFTV
-411 TDPEGATDSKF
+411 TDPEGAADSKF

-434 KLYSQLVDYQ
+434 KLYGQLIDYQ
-444 KSTDALLVGL
+444 KSTGALLVGL
-454 RKQIRELD
+454 RKQIQELD
-462 SRVQRNQRLKKG
+462 ARVQRNQRLKKG
-474 LLFTTFS
+474 LLFTTFF

-520 NQEGKV
+520 NQENKV

-551 IDDGNDDELRNSEL
+551 IDDENDDELRNSEL

-601 RFNRKGKVEKLR
+601 KFNRKGKVEKLR

>member
-1 MMLRLNLLFILLS
+1 MLRIKLLFLLS
-14 LLAFSSQAQNDI
+14 YLLCFNLIAQDE
-26 AIESPELVETKV
+26 AILASPQLVEGKV
-38 GEGAVFLV
+38 GEGVVFLV
-46 NYNREDNPNLKLTW
+46 QYNKEENPKLKLTW
-60 KSDILDANFDDQEG
+60 KSDILDASFDDQEG
-74 EFFWETNS
+74 EFFWETTAT
-82 DDIGLHSVYFYL
+82 DIGLHSAHFYL
-94 KDSLNQTLS
+94 KDSLDEIIA
-103 TSKTLIKVTARKSV
+103 TSKTLIKISSRTSV
-117 PTIEMQP
+117 PTIDMEP
-124 DSLDSRAFVK
+124 DSLDSRAFIK
-134 LLQGETYNL
+134 LLQGEKYNL
-143 EFVASTRN
+143 EFIASTRN
-151 SRNSEDVVL
+151 SRNSDDVVL
-160 TYIWNNNTDLTT
+160 TYIWNNNSDLTT
-172 IDQAET
+172 IDQAKT
-178 RVVGSR
+178 HVIGNR

-190 PSQNQAAKKYFD
+190 PSQNQAVKKYYD

-235 VNDTYIITADQ
+235 VNDTYVITADQ
-246 ELDIDFSVND
+246 ELDIDFSVYD

-273 APAIS
+273 APTID
-278 ENGIFKWELTSME
+278 ENGIFTWKISSME

-303 KLKAEEAENSDHFVE
+303 KLKAEEAEDSKHFVE
-318 KEITILKSEQ
+318 KEITILKSEK

-357 NHPLTELK
+357 NHPISELK

-378 QEGGRLFLMSDTLSF
+378 QEGDRLFLMSDTLDF
-393 DIVKADGIPV
+393 DIVKADGIPI
-403 QFDVLFRV
+403 QFDVLFTV

-474 LLFTTFS
+474 LLFTTFF

-489 AFFEDHTIAN
+489 AFFEEHTIAN

-520 NQEGKV
+520 NQENKV

-551 IDDGNDDELRNSEL
+551 IDDENDDELRNNEL

-601 RFNRKGKVEKLR
+601 RFNRKGNAEKLR

>member
-1 MMLRLNLLFILLS
+1 MLNLRVLIIFLLFPFFVVHAQDDELLK
-14 LLAFSSQAQNDI
+14 
-26 AIESPELVETKV
+26 SPELVEAMV
-38 GEGAVFLV
+38 GEGVIFLV
-46 NYNREDNPNLKLTW
+46 KYNKEDNPNLKLTW
-60 KSDILDANFDDQEG
+60 KSDVLDANFDDQEG
-74 EFFWETNS
+74 EFFWETSNN
-82 DDIGLHSVYFYL
+82 DIGLHSAYFYL
-94 KDSLNQTLS
+94 KDSADQIIS
-103 TSKTLIKVTARKSV
+103 SSKTLIKVNARASV
-117 PTIEMQP
+117 PIIEMEP
-124 DSLDSRAFVK
+124 DSLDSRAFIK
-134 LLQGETYNL
+134 LLQGEEYNL
-143 EFVASTRN
+143 EFIASTNN
-151 SRNSEDVVL
+151 SRNADDVVL
-160 TYIWNNNTDLTT
+160 TYIWNNDTDLTT
-172 IDQAET
+172 IEQAET
-178 RVVGSR
+178 HVIGNR

-190 PSQNQAAKKYFD
+190 PSQSQAGKKYFD

-226 ELPPRLRNN
+226 ELPPQLRNN

-246 ELDIDFSVND
+246 ELDIDFSVYD

-261 VVYSVDIPVTVG
+261 IVYSVDIPVTVG
-273 APAIS
+273 APTIN
-278 ENGIFKWELTSME
+278 EKGIFTWKLSSME

-303 KLKAEEAENSDHFVE
+303 KLKAEEAEDSQHYVE
-318 KEITILKSEQ
+318 KEITILKSEK

-352 FIQDN
+352 FVRDN
-357 NHPLTELK
+357 NHPLSELK

-378 QEGGRLFLMSDTLSF
+378 QEGDRLFLMSDTLGF

-403 QFDVLFRV
+403 QYDVLFTV
-411 TDPEGATDSKF
+411 TDPEGASDSKF
-422 FTVTVNEGVNTE
+422 FNVTVNEGVNTD
-434 KLYSQLVDYQ
+434 KLYNQLIDYQ

-474 LLFTTFS
+474 LLFTTFF

-514 VNALAF
+514 INALAF
-520 NQEGKV
+520 NQENKV

-542 NKSYLNTYS
+542 NKSYLDTYS
-551 IDDGNDDELRNSEL
+551 IEDETDDELRNNEL

-580 IELRRLEDEYREL
+580 IELRRLEDQYREL

-601 RFNRKGKVEKLR
+601 KFNRKGRAENLR

>member
-1 MMLRLNLLFILLS
+1 MLSLRVLIILLLFPSLVIYAQDDEILK
-14 LLAFSSQAQNDI
+14 
-26 AIESPELVETKV
+26 SPELVETMV
-38 GEGAVFLV
+38 GEGVIFLV
-46 NYNREDNPNLKLTW
+46 KYNKEDNPKLKLTW
-60 KSDILDANFDDQEG
+60 KSDVLDANFDDQEG
-74 EFFWETNS
+74 EFFWETSSN
-82 DDIGLHSVYFYL
+82 DIGLHSAYFYL
-94 KDSLNQTLS
+94 KDSADQIVS
-103 TSKTLIKVTARKSV
+103 TSKTLIKVNARASV

-124 DSLDSRAFVK
+124 DSLDSRAFIK
-134 LLQGETYNL
+134 LLQGEEYNL
-143 EFVASTRN
+143 EFFASTRN
-151 SRNSEDVVL
+151 SRNADDVVL
-160 TYIWNNNTDLTT
+160 TYIWNNDTDLTT

-178 RVVGSR
+178 HVIGNR
-184 LLLDWT
+184 LLLDWI
-190 PSQNQAAKKYFD
+190 PSQSQASKKYFD

-226 ELPPRLRNN
+226 ELPPQLRNN

-246 ELDIDFSVND
+246 ELDIDFSVYD

-261 VVYSVDIPVTVG
+261 IVYSVDIPVTVG
-273 APAIS
+273 APTIN
-278 ENGIFKWELTSME
+278 EKGIFTWKLSSME

-303 KLKAEEAENSDHFVE
+303 KLKAEEAEDSQHYVE
-318 KEITILKSEQ
+318 REITILKSEK

-352 FIQDN
+352 FVRDN
-357 NHPLTELK
+357 NHPLSELK

-378 QEGGRLFLMSDTLSF
+378 QEGDRLFLMSDTLGF

-403 QFDVLFRV
+403 QYDVLFTV

-422 FTVTVNEGVNTE
+422 FNVTVNEGINTD
-434 KLYSQLVDYQ
+434 KLYGQLIDYQ

-462 SRVQRNQRLKKG
+462 LRVQRNQRLKKG
-474 LLFTTFS
+474 LLFTTFF

-520 NQEGKV
+520 NQENKV

-542 NKSYLNTYS
+542 NKSYLETYS
-551 IDDGNDDELRNSEL
+551 IEDETDDELRNNEL
-565 VNRVQSYRQALIEQR
+565 VSRVQSYRQALIEQR
-580 IELRRLEDEYREL
+580 IELRRLEDQYREL

-601 RFNRKGKVEKLR
+601 KFNRKGKAEKLR
-613 WNFIDKI
+613 WSFIDKI

>member
-1 MMLRLNLLFILLS
+1 VLLFFLLLPS
-14 LLAFSSQAQNDI
+14 VAIFAQEDELLD
-26 AIESPELVETKV
+26 SPELIETMA
-38 GEGAVFLV
+38 GEGVVFLV
-46 NYNREDNPNLKLTW
+46 KYKKEDNPNLKLTW
-60 KSDILDANFDDQEG
+60 KSDVLDAKFDDQEG
-74 EFFWETNS
+74 EFYWETKGN
-82 DDIGLHSVYFYL
+82 DIGLYSAFFYL
-94 KDSLNQTLS
+94 KDSADHIVS
-103 TSKTLIKVTARKSV
+103 SSKTLIKVNAKASL
-117 PTIEMQP
+117 PTIQMEP
-124 DSLDSRAFVK
+124 DSLDSRAFIK
-134 LLQGETYNL
+134 LLQGEEYRL
-143 EFVASTRN
+143 EFIASTRN
-151 SRNSEDVVL
+151 SRNADDVVL
-160 TYIWNNNTDLTT
+160 TYIWNNDTDLAT
-172 IDQAET
+172 IEQAET
-178 RVVGSR
+178 HVIGNR

-190 PSQNQAAKKYFD
+190 PSQSQASKKYYD

-226 ELPPRLRNN
+226 ELPPKLRNN

-246 ELDIDFSVND
+246 ELDIDFSVSD

-261 VVYSVDIPVTVG
+261 IVYSVDIPVTVG
-273 APAIS
+273 APIIN
-278 ENGIFKWELTSME
+278 EKGIFTWKLSSME

-303 KLKAEEAENSDHFVE
+303 KLRAEEAEDAAHFVE
-318 KEITILKSEQ
+318 REITILKSEK

-352 FIQDN
+352 FIRDN
-357 NHPLTELK
+357 NHPLSELK

-378 QEGGRLFLMSDTLSF
+378 QEGDRLFLMSDTLDF

-403 QFDVLFRV
+403 QFDVLFTV
-411 TDPEGATDSKF
+411 TDPEGASDSKF
-422 FTVTVNEGVNTE
+422 FNVTVNEGINTE
-434 KLYSQLVDYQ
+434 KLFVQLKEYQ
-444 KSTDALLVGL
+444 RSTDALLVGL

-462 SRVQRNQRLKKG
+462 ARIQRNQRLKKG
-474 LLFTTFS
+474 LLFTTFF

-489 AFFEDHTIAN
+489 AFFEDYTIAN
-499 EAIPYAGALLAITSS
+499 EAIPYAGAFLAITSS

-520 NQEGKV
+520 NQENKV

-542 NKSYLNTYS
+542 NKSYLETYS
-551 IDDGNDDELRNSEL
+551 IQDETDDELRNNEL

-580 IELRRLEDEYREL
+580 IELRRLEDQYREL

-601 RFNRKGKVEKLR
+601 KFNRKGKAENLR

>member
-1 MMLRLNLLFILLS
+1 MLRVNILILFLTVLSFKLFAQDEIIL
-14 LLAFSSQAQNDI
+14 
-26 AIESPELVETKV
+26 ESPELVEARV
-38 GEGAVFLV
+38 GEGVVFLV
-46 NYNREDNPNLKLTW
+46 KYNKEDNPNLKLTW

-74 EFFWETNS
+74 EFFWETSN
-82 DDIGLHSVYFYL
+82 DDIGLQSAFFYL
-94 KDSLNQTLS
+94 KDSSNQIIA
-103 TSKTLIKVTARKSV
+103 TSKTLIKVNARASV
-117 PTIEMQP
+117 PTIEMEP
-124 DSLDSRAFVK
+124 DSLDSRAFIK
-134 LLQGETYNL
+134 LLQGEEYNL
-143 EFVASTRN
+143 EFIASTRN
-151 SRNSEDVVL
+151 SRNADDVVL
-160 TYIWNNNTDLTT
+160 TYIWNNDTDLPT

-178 RVVGSR
+178 HVIGNR
-184 LLLDWT
+184 LLLDWI
-190 PSQNQAAKKYFD
+190 PSQSQASKKYYD

-246 ELDIDFSVND
+246 ELDIDFSVYD

-273 APAIS
+273 APTIN
-278 ENGIFKWELTSME
+278 EKGIFTWELSSME
-291 MSNISSIFPLKI
+291 MSNISSIFPLQI
-303 KLKAEEAENSDHFVE
+303 KLKAEEAEDSQHFVE
-318 KEITILKSEQ
+318 KEITILKSEK

-357 NHPLTELK
+357 NHPISDLK

-378 QEGGRLFLMSDTLSF
+378 QEGGRLFLMSDTLGF

-403 QFDVLFRV
+403 QFDVLFTV
-411 TDPEGATDSKF
+411 TDPEGASDSKF
-422 FTVTVNEGVNTE
+422 FNVTVNEGVNTQ
-434 KLYSQLVDYQ
+434 KLYEQLIDYQ

-474 LLFTTFS
+474 LLFTTFF
-481 LGSFSATG
+481 LGSFSATSS
-489 AFFEDHTIAN
+489 FFEDHTIAN
-499 EAIPYAGALLAITSS
+499 QVTPYAGALLAITSS

-520 NQEGKV
+520 NQEGKI
-526 INLKGR
+526 INIKGR

-542 NKSYLNTYS
+542 NKSYLQTYS
-551 IDDGNDDELRNSEL
+551 IEDENDDELRNSEL

-580 IELRRLEDEYREL
+580 IELRRLEDQYREL

-601 RFNRKGKVEKLR
+601 RFNKKGKAENLK

>member
-1 MMLRLNLLFILLS
+1 MLRIKFLFIFLYVWSFS
-14 LLAFSSQAQNDI
+14 LYAQDEI
-26 AIESPELVETKV
+26 VLESPELVESKV
-38 GEGAVFLV
+38 GEGVVFLV
-46 NYNREDNPNLKLTW
+46 KYNKEGNQQLKLTW

-74 EFFWETNS
+74 EFYWESTGN
-82 DDIGLHSVYFYL
+82 DIGLHSAFFYL
-94 KDSLNQTLS
+94 KDSSDNIIA
-103 TSKTLIKVTARKSV
+103 TSKTLIKVNARASV
-117 PTIEMQP
+117 PTIDMEP
-124 DSLDSRAFVK
+124 DSLDSRAFIK

-143 EFVASTRN
+143 EFIASTRN
-151 SRNSEDVVL
+151 SRNADDVVL

-172 IDQAET
+172 IEKAET
-178 RVVGSR
+178 HIVGNR

-190 PSQNQAAKKYFD
+190 PSQSQAAKKYFD

-209 NTNAVNRRKFRF
+209 NTNAVNRRKYRF

-246 ELDIDFSVND
+246 ELDIDFSVYD

-273 APAIS
+273 APTIN
-278 ENGIFKWELTSME
+278 ENGIFTWKLSSME

-303 KLKAEEAENSDHFVE
+303 KLKAEEAEDSKHFVE
-318 KEITILKSEQ
+318 KDITILKSEQ

-357 NHPLTELK
+357 NHPIEELK

-370 EPDWLYVQ
+370 EPEWLYVQ
-378 QEGGRLFLMSDTLSF
+378 QESDRLFLMSDTLDF

-403 QFDVLFRV
+403 QFDVLFTV

-434 KLYSQLVDYQ
+434 KLYIQLIDYQ
-444 KSTDALLVGL
+444 RSTDALLVGL

-474 LLFTTFS
+474 LLFTTFF

-520 NQEGKV
+520 NQENKV

-551 IDDGNDDELRNSEL
+551 IDDQNDDELRNSEL

-601 RFNRKGKVEKLR
+601 KFNRKGRAEKLR

>member
-1 MMLRLNLLFILLS
+1 MLRIKYLFVFLILLS
-14 LLAFSSQAQNDI
+14 YNLRAQENDDLL
-26 AIESPELVETKV
+26 ESPQLVEAMV
-38 GEGAVFLV
+38 GEGVVFLV
-46 NYNREDNPNLKLTW
+46 KYNNQDNKQLKLTW
-60 KSDILDANFDDQEG
+60 KSDILDASFDDQEG
-74 EFFWETNS
+74 EFYWETDGN
-82 DDIGLHSVYFYL
+82 DIGLHSAYFYL
-94 KDSLNQTLS
+94 KDSADNIVS
-103 TSKTLIKVTARKSV
+103 TSKTLIKISAKASV
-117 PTIEMQP
+117 PSIEMEP
-124 DSLDSRAFVK
+124 DSLDSRAFIK
-134 LLQGETYNL
+134 LLQGEEYNL
-143 EFVASTRN
+143 EFIATTKN
-151 SRNSEDVVL
+151 SANADDVVL
-160 TYIWNNNTDLTT
+160 SYIWNNDSDLTT
-172 IDQAET
+172 IDQAKT
-178 RVVGSR
+178 HVIGNR
-184 LLLDWT
+184 LILDWT
-190 PSQNQAAKKYFD
+190 PSQKQVEKKYFD

-209 NTNAVNRRKFRF
+209 NTNAVYRRKFRF
-221 QIIGQ
+221 QIVGQ

-246 ELDIDFSVND
+246 ELDIDFSVYD

-261 VVYSVDIPVTVG
+261 IVYSVDIPVSVG
-273 APAIS
+273 APTIN
-278 ENGIFKWELTSME
+278 EKGIFTWKLSSME

-303 KLKAEEAENSDHFVE
+303 KLKAEEADNSDHYVE
-318 KEITILKSEQ
+318 KEITILKSEK

-352 FIQDN
+352 FVQDN
-357 NHPLTELK
+357 NHPLSELK

-378 QEGGRLFLMSDTLSF
+378 QEGDRLFLMSDTLGF
-393 DIVKADGIPV
+393 DIVKADGISV
-403 QFDVLFRV
+403 QYDVLFKV
-411 TDPEGATDSKF
+411 SDPEGASDSKF
-422 FTVTVNEGVNTE
+422 FTVTVNEGVNTS
-434 KLYSQLVDYQ
+434 KLFRQLTDYQ

-454 RKQIRELD
+454 RKEIKELD
-462 SRVQRNQRLKKG
+462 KRVQRNQRLKKG
-474 LLFTTFS
+474 LLFTTFF

-551 IDDGNDDELRNSEL
+551 IEDENDDELRNSEL

-580 IELRRLEDEYREL
+580 IELRRLEDQYREL

-601 RFNRKGKVEKLR
+601 KFNRKGNAEKLR

>member
-1 MMLRLNLLFILLS
+1 MKLRISTLFIFFVFLS
-14 LLAFSSQAQNDI
+14 FSITAQDI
-26 AIESPELVETKV
+26 SLESPELVETKV
-38 GEGAVFLV
+38 EDGVIFLV
-46 NYNREDNPNLKLTW
+46 KYNKEDNPHLKLTW
-60 KSDILDANFDDQEG
+60 KSDILDAKFDDQEG
-74 EFFWETNS
+74 EFYWETT
-82 DDIGLHSVYFYL
+82 DKDIGLHSAFFYL
-94 KDSLNQTLS
+94 KDSTDKIIS
-103 TSKTLIKVTARKSV
+103 TSKTLIKVIAKASL
-117 PTIEMQP
+117 PTIELEP
-124 DSLDSRAFVK
+124 DSLDSRAFIK
-134 LLQGETYNL
+134 ILQGENYNL
-143 EFVASTRN
+143 EFIASTRN
-151 SRNSEDVVL
+151 SRNADDVVL
-160 TYIWNNNTDLTT
+160 TYIWDNNTDLTT
-172 IDQAET
+172 IDEAET
-178 RVVGSR
+178 HVIGNR
-184 LLLDWT
+184 LLLNWT
-190 PSQNQAAKKYFD
+190 PSQSQAAKRYFD

-209 NTNAVNRRKFRF
+209 NTNAVNRRKYRF

-246 ELDIDFSVND
+246 ELDIDFSVYD

-273 APAIS
+273 TPSID
-278 ENGIFKWELTSME
+278 EKGIFTWKLSSME

-303 KLKAEEAENSDHFVE
+303 KLKAEEAEDSQHFVE
-318 KEITILKSEQ
+318 KEITILKSEK

-338 NLSIREGYD
+338 NLSVREGYD

-357 NHPLTELK
+357 NHPLSELK

-378 QEGGRLFLMSDTLSF
+378 QEGDRLFLMSDTLDF
-393 DIVKADGIPV
+393 DIVKADGIAV
-403 QFDVLFRV
+403 QFDVLFTV
-411 TDPEGATDSKF
+411 TDPEGASDSKF

-434 KLYSQLVDYQ
+434 KLYGQLIEYQ
-444 KSTDALLVGL
+444 RSTDAVLVGL

-462 SRVQRNQRLKKG
+462 SRIQRNQRLKKG
-474 LLFTTFS
+474 LLFTTFF

-520 NQEGKV
+520 NQENKV
-526 INLKGR
+526 INLTGR

-551 IDDGNDDELRNSEL
+551 ISDENDDELRNSEL

-593 NYVQRKVR
+593 NYVQRKIR
-601 RFNRKGKVEKLR
+601 KFNRKGKAENLR

>member
-1 MMLRLNLLFILLS
+1 MSFSLHAQDDVIL
-14 LLAFSSQAQNDI
+14 
-26 AIESPELVETKV
+26 ESPELVEARV
-38 GEGAVFLV
+38 GEGVVFLV
-46 NYNREDNPNLKLTW
+46 KYDKEDNPDLKLTW
-60 KSDILDANFDDQEG
+60 KSDVLDANFDDQEG
-74 EFFWETNS
+74 EFYWQTRG
-82 DDIGLHSVYFYL
+82 DDIGLHSTYFYL
-94 KDSLNQTLS
+94 KDSTDNIIAS
-103 TSKTLIKVTARKSV
+103 SKTLIKVIAKASV
-117 PTIEMQP
+117 PSIDMEP
-124 DSLDSRAFVK
+124 DSLDTRAFIK
-134 LLQGETYNL
+134 LLQGEQYNL
-143 EFVASTRN
+143 EFIASTRN
-151 SRNSEDVVL
+151 SRNADDVVL
-160 TYIWNNNTDLTT
+160 TYIWNNDTDLPT

-178 RVVGSR
+178 HVIGNR
-184 LLLDWT
+184 LLLDWI
-190 PSQNQAAKKYFD
+190 PSQSQASKKYYD

-246 ELDIDFSVND
+246 ELDIDFSVYD

-273 APAIS
+273 APSIN
-278 ENGIFKWELTSME
+278 EKGIFTWKLSSME

-303 KLKAEEAENSDHFVE
+303 KLKAEEAEDSHHFVE
-318 KEITILKSEQ
+318 KEITILKSEK

-357 NHPLTELK
+357 NHPIEELK

-378 QEGGRLFLMSDTLSF
+378 QEGDRLFLMSDTLEF

-403 QFDVLFRV
+403 QFDVLFTV
-411 TDPEGATDSKF
+411 TDPEGASDSKF
-422 FTVTVNEGVNTE
+422 FTVTVNEGVNTQ
-434 KLYSQLVDYQ
+434 KLYGQLVDYQ

-474 LLFTTFS
+474 LLFTTFF

-489 AFFEDHTIAN
+489 SFFEDHTIAN

-520 NQEGKV
+520 NQENKV

-551 IDDGNDDELRNSEL
+551 IDGENDDELRNSEL
-565 VNRVQSYRQALIEQR
+565 VNRLQTYRQALIEQR
-580 IELRRLEDEYREL
+580 IELRRLEDEYQEL

-601 RFNRKGKVEKLR
+601 RFNRKGKAENLR